1 MDEFFSKT
9 FYGNTVE
16 QWFYSLLF
24 VLGGILF
31 SKAIY
36 WVIKEV
42 VKKLTAKT
50 KTNIDDA
57 LIGAIEKPVV
67 YGIVLTGMWMG
78 FNRLTFPE
86 GFENFM
92 HRALMFVLIFNITWL
107 IVRAIDALIGEIL
120 IPLAEK
126 SENTFD
132 DQIVPILRTGV
143 KVLLWIIGLIVALDN
158 AGFDIMALIAGLG
171 IGGLALAL
179 AAQDTVKN
187 IFGGVMIFIDK
198 PFQLG
203 DWVVIGGDNGIVE
216 EVGIRSTRIRTLE
229 GRLVTVPNSKFAE
242 SSVTNNSAEPT
253 RKVVVNLGLVYD
265 TSPEKMDAA
274 MNILKDIIKNNNE
287 IVSEDCLVSFNSWG
301 EFSLG
306 ILFIY
311 YIRKEADI
319 LKAQSKINLEVLK
332 RFNENGLEFAYP
344 TQTIYKK

>member
-1 MDEFFSKT
+1 MEDFFSKA

-50 KTNIDDA
+50 KTSLDDA
-57 LIGAIEKPVV
+57 LIEALEKPVV
-67 YGIVLTGMWMG
+67 YGIVLAGMWMG

-86 GFENFM
+86 GFANFM
-92 HRALMFVLIFNITWL
+92 HRALMFALIFNITWL
-107 IVRAIDALIGEIL
+107 IVRAVDALIGEIL

-132 DQIVPILRTGV
+132 DQIIPILRTAAKG
-143 KVLLWIIGLIVALDN
+143 LLWIIGIIVGLDN

-187 IFGGVMIFIDK
+187 VFGGVMIFIDK
-198 PFQLG
+198 PFKLG
-203 DWVVIGGDNGIVE
+203 DWVVIGGDNGVVD
-216 EVGIRSTRIRTLE
+216 EVGIRSTRIRTLD
-229 GRLVTVPNSKFAE
+229 GRLVTIPNSKFAE
-242 SSVTNNSAEPT
+242 SSVQNNSAEPD
-253 RKVVVNLGLVYD
+253 RKVALNLGLVYGTAPD
-265 TSPEKMDAA
+265 KMELALK
-274 MNILKDIIKNNNE
+274 ILDE
-287 IVSEDCLVSFNSWG
+287 IVLNNKEYLTDEKLISFNAFN

-306 ILFIY
+306 LLFIY
-311 YIRKEADI
+311 HIKKESDI
-319 LKAQSKINLEVLK
+319 LKTMSKINLEILK

>member
-1 MDEFFSKT
+1 MEEFFSKT

-42 VKKLTAKT
+42 VKKFTAKT
-50 KTNIDDA
+50 KTSLDDA
-57 LIGAIEKPVV
+57 LIDALEKPVV
-67 YGIVLTGMWMG
+67 YGIVLAGMWMG
-78 FNRLTFPE
+78 LKRLDFPE
-86 GFENFM
+86 GFETFIT
-92 HRALMFVLIFNITWL
+92 RALMFVLIFNITWL
-107 IVRAIDALIGEIL
+107 IVRAVDALIGEIL

-132 DQIVPILRTGV
+132 DQIIPILRTAAKG
-143 KVLLWIIGLIVALDN
+143 LLWIIGIIVGLDN

-187 IFGGVMIFIDK
+187 VFGGVMIFIDK
-198 PFQLG
+198 PFKLG
-203 DWVVIGGDNGIVE
+203 DWVVIGGDNGIVD
-216 EVGIRSTRIRTLE
+216 EVGIRSTRIRTLD
-229 GRLVTVPNSKFAE
+229 GRLVTIPNSKFAE
-242 SSVTNNSAEPT
+242 SSVQNNSAEPD
-253 RKVVVNLGLVYD
+253 RKVALNLGLVYGTAPD
-265 TSPEKMDAA
+265 KMELALK
-274 MNILKDIIKNNNE
+274 ILDE
-287 IVSEDCLVSFNSWG
+287 IVLNNKQDLTDEKLISFNAFN

-306 ILFIY
+306 LLFIY
-311 YIRKEADI
+311 HIKKDSDI
-319 LKAQSKINLEVLK
+319 LKTMSKINLEILK

>member
-1 MDEFFSKT
+1 MDDFFAKT

-36 WVIKEV
+36 WVFKEV

-50 KTNIDDA
+50 KTSLDDA
-57 LIGAIEKPVV
+57 LIEAVEKPVV

-78 FNRLTFPE
+78 FNRLTFPD

-92 HRALMFVLIFNITWL
+92 QRALMFVLIFNITWL
-107 IVRAIDALIGEIL
+107 IVRAIDALIGGIL

-132 DQIVPILRTGV
+132 DQIIPILRTGA
-143 KVLLWIIGLIVALDN
+143 KVLLWIIGIIVALDN

-198 PFQLG
+198 PFKLG
-203 DWVVIGGDNGIVE
+203 DWVVIGGDDGVVD
-216 EVGIRSTRIRTLE
+216 EVGIRSTRIRKLD
-229 GRLVTVPNSKFAE
+229 GRLVTIPNSKFAE
-242 SSVTNNSAEPT
+242 SSVTNNSAEPD
-253 RKVVVNLGLVYD
+253 RKVALNLGLVYGTAPD
-265 TSPEKMDAA
+265 KMELALKILDEIILNNKQDLTDEKL
-274 MNILKDIIKNNNE
+274 I
-287 IVSEDCLVSFNSWG
+287 SFNAFND
-301 EFSLG
+301 FSLG

-311 YIRKEADI
+311 HIKKESDI
-319 LKAQSKINLEVLK
+319 LKTMSKINLDILK

>member
-1 MDEFFSKT
+1 MEEFFSKT

-50 KTNIDDA
+50 KTSIDDA
-57 LIGAIEKPVV
+57 LIEAVEKPVV
-67 YGIVLTGMWMG
+67 YGIVLSGMWMG
-78 FNRLTFPE
+78 FNRLTFNAGLE
-86 GFENFM
+86 SFM
-92 HRALMFVLIFNITWL
+92 QRALMFVLIFNITWL

-120 IPLAEK
+120 VPLAEK

-132 DQIVPILRTGV
+132 DQIIPILRTGA
-143 KVLLWIIGLIVALDN
+143 KVLLWIIGIIVALDN

-179 AAQDTVKN
+179 AAQATVKN

-198 PFQLG
+198 PFKLG
-203 DWVVIGGDNGIVE
+203 DWVVIGGDDGVVD
-216 EVGIRSTRIRTLE
+216 EVGIRSTRIRKLD
-229 GRLVTVPNSKFAE
+229 GRLVTIPNSKFAE

-253 RKVVVNLGLVYD
+253 RKVVVNLGLVYG
-265 TSPEKMDAA
+265 TSPDKMESA
-274 MNILKDIIKNNNE
+274 MNMLKDIIKNNQD
-287 IVSEDCLVSFNSWG
+287 IVTENCLVSFNSWG

-311 YIRKEADI
+311 YIRKDANI
-319 LKAQSKINLEVLK
+319 LDTQSKVNLEILN

>member
-1 MDEFFSKT
+1 MEDFLSKA

-50 KTNIDDA
+50 KTNLDDA
-57 LIGAIEKPVV
+57 LIDALEKPVV

-92 HRALMFVLIFNITWL
+92 QRALMFALIFNITWL
-107 IVRAIDALIGEIL
+107 IVRAVDALIGEIL
-120 IPLAEK
+120 VPLAEK

-132 DQIVPILRTGV
+132 DQIIPILRTAAKG
-143 KVLLWIIGLIVALDN
+143 LLWIIGIIVGLDN

-187 IFGGVMIFIDK
+187 VFGGVMIFIDK
-198 PFQLG
+198 PFKLG
-203 DWVVIGGDNGIVE
+203 DWVVIGGDDGVVD
-216 EVGIRSTRIRTLE
+216 EVGIRSTRIRKLD
-229 GRLVTVPNSKFAE
+229 GRLVTIPNSRFAE

-253 RKVVVNLGLVYD
+253 RKVVVNLGLVYGTAPD
-265 TSPEKMDAA
+265 KMELA
-274 MNILKDIIKNNNE
+274 MNMLKDIIKNNQD
-287 IVSEDCLVSFNSWG
+287 IVTENCLVSFNSWG
-301 EFSLG
+301 DFSLG

-319 LKAQSKINLEVLK
+319 LNTQSKINLEILN
-332 RFNENGLEFAYP
+332 RFNEKGLEFAYP